1 MPIAPGNMGPTRVVS
16 KDGRADLTFRPNR
29 GAPAE
34 VALGDGFTPNPSYF
48 SANPFEEVEGS
59 DIQSARIIVGLSV
72 DQTARY
78 APDDV
83 VQLVRIK
90 RLEQGKPPD
99 SSFLMMRGVYT
110 GKLDGAIVTED
121 SVQVLIVDLWNTS
134 PAKFLA
140 EMKDLTE
147 YLGTQLRQELVI
159 LEMQRSGVLQKQY
172 LRWR

>member
-1 MPIAPGNMGPTRVVS
+1 MGPTRVVS

-59 DIQSARIIVGLSV
+59 